1 MKGRFFVA
9 DKGRAALVVDGRL
22 EAIEIDP
29 VGDRSVQP
37 GAVYRATVTERIP
50 SLGAAFLNLG
60 NDLRGFLPDAG
71 DAKAG
76 DALIVQVRRAAE
88 GEKAARLSR
97 DLQIEHPLVIST
109 PFNHGIN
116 ISKKIADPDER
127 DRLRAAL
134 SGLSGGYVIRTAAKG
149 VTTDTLREIALSLA
163 LPDRLDPG
171 LLRSGPDALTRL
183 RLTYGDAPV
192 ESSFDHFDLESE
204 IDALLRPRVDLSDGA
219 WMVIEPTAALIA
231 IDVNTGSARGGDA
244 LLRTNLAAAQ
254 EIPRQLRLRHLGG
267 TVAVDFAGGPKGKV
281 RRRIEA
287 AMEQSVPTLGWGPA
301 GLLELSLRK
310 PGQSL
315 RDLLQEKS

>member
-29 VGDRSVQP
+29 VGDRSAQP
-37 GAVYRATVTERIP
+37 GAVYRATVTERVP

-163 LPDRLDPG
+163 FPDRLDPG
-171 LLRSGPDALTRL
+171 LLL
-183 RLTYGDAPV
+183 
-192 ESSFDHFDLESE
+192 DHFDLESE

-287 AMEQSVPTLGWGPA
+287 AMEQSLPTLGWGPA

-315 RDLLQEKS
+315 RDLLQDKS